1 MARVPRAKL
10 QDSQQQNQALADLPR
25 ENHSQRA
32 EESAFIGSF
41 ILRANRPQRRSVLSE
56 CLNMG
61 MPLGS
66 NVEVNPRQFERKHS
80 NEIQCI
86 VRTGARG
93 LSREEDCIE
102 CRNQM

>member
-1 MARVPRAKL
+1 
-10 QDSQQQNQALADLPR
+10 
-25 ENHSQRA
+25 
-32 EESAFIGSF
+32 
-41 ILRANRPQRRSVLSE
+41 
-56 CLNMG
+56 MG
-61 MPLGS
+61 MPLGPAGQVLRSSVRSLNIGLLTDTKVCDS

-93 LSREEDCIE
+93 LSREEDRIE